1 MGVTVIVPL
10 IGPRVALVVVNVGK
24 ELPAPLTPNPIA
36 TLLFVQVKVVWPA
49 GVLVEVKFSVPVV
62 TVVPLQ

>member
-1 MGVTVIVPL
+1 MNVP
-10 IGPRVALVVVNVGK
+10 LVVVKVGK
-24 ELPAPLTPNPIA
+24 ELPAPLAPNPIA

-49 GVLVEVKFSVPVV
+49 GVFVEVKFSVPVV